1 MRRLRISLIMIIWV
15 LLLIHQAFSI
25 TIATGSQEGT
35 YYKIAQDIKQIAE
48 KEGIP
53 IEIISTN
60 GSFDNINLLGAGKVD
75 LAILQLDVLK
85 FVSEIMQK
93 EADFNVFEQAK
104 VALNLIW
111 KRFTSSPG
119 MKACSRFISSKA
131 KKSPWARSGAAQL

>member
-1 MRRLRISLIMIIWV
+1 MITWV
-15 LLLIHQAFSI
+15 LLLHHDASSI

-93 EADFNVFEQAK
+93 EANFDVFEQAK
-104 VALNLIW
+104 VVLNLYLEEIHIIT
-111 KRFTSSPG
+111 KNEGLLSLYQLEG
-119 MKACSRFISSKA
+119 
-131 KKSPWARSGAAQL
+131 KKVAVGPQRLSAPKYC